1 MDSGC
6 GDENP
11 FSDTK
16 PKLNLI
22 EVGGRVLE
30 ERFGGV
36 LGLQTLGRHFKGDFG
51 GTTSP

>member
-11 FSDTK
+11 FFDTK
-16 PKLNLI
+16 PDLNLI

-30 ERFGGV
+30 EKFGESTKICK
-36 LGLQTLGRHFKGDFG
+36 L
-51 GTTSP
+51 